1 MHHISPKN
9 AGFALGA
16 LLGLCH
22 LVWSTLVAFSLAQ
35 PFIDFVFKMHFVVPI
50 YAIEVFDI
58 GTATMLVI
66 ITTVIGFALGY
77 IFALIWN
84 KLHI

>member
-16 LLGLCH
+16 LIGLWH
-22 LVWSTLVAFSLAQ
+22 ALWSALVAFNLAQ
-35 PFIDFVFKMHFVVPI
+35 PLIDFIFRMHFIAPI
-50 YAIEVFDI
+50 YAIEVFDFV
-58 GTATMLVI
+58 TALELVV
-66 ITTVIGFALGY
+66 ITSIIGFIVGY

-84 KLHI
+84 KLHA